1 MGKLLRNHRRN
12 TSPFDIIE
20 KKDNMKAKSIEVE
33 ALVAMYMD
41 EKEKELLLHLLEKAN
56 EEGLLNVYD
65 CEEKYH
71 SVERVFLDRGEFY
84 FQIN

>member
-1 MGKLLRNHRRN
+1 
-12 TSPFDIIE
+12 
-20 KKDNMKAKSIEVE
+20 
-33 ALVAMYMD
+33 MD
-41 EKEKELLLHLLEKAN
+41 EKEKELLLYLLNKAN

-71 SVERVFLDRGEFY
+71 SVERVFFDRGELY

>member
-1 MGKLLRNHRRN
+1 
-12 TSPFDIIE
+12 
-20 KKDNMKAKSIEVE
+20 
-33 ALVAMYMD
+33 MD

-71 SVERVFLDRGEFY
+71 GVERVFLDRGELY

>member
-1 MGKLLRNHRRN
+1 
-12 TSPFDIIE
+12 
-20 KKDNMKAKSIEVE
+20 
-33 ALVAMYMD
+33 MD

-71 SVERVFLDRGEFY
+71 SVERVLLDRGELY

>member
-1 MGKLLRNHRRN
+1 MN
-12 TSPFDIIE
+12 
-20 KKDNMKAKSIEVE
+20 
-33 ALVAMYMD
+33 

-71 SVERVFLDRGEFY
+71 SVEWMFLDGGELY
-84 FQIN
+84 FKIN

>member
-1 MGKLLRNHRRN
+1 
-12 TSPFDIIE
+12 
-20 KKDNMKAKSIEVE
+20 
-33 ALVAMYMD
+33 MD

-71 SVERVFLDRGEFY
+71 NVERVFLDRGELY
-84 FQIN
+84 FKIN